1 MNTAKRILITT
12 LLITAMCGTTVYG
25 AVAASYTANCT
36 GLTAGEKYRVHVEIV
51 DTATGELA
59 RNGGNALV
67 CDKEFTAKGE
77 SATVKANLKVDES
90 SNAGKTL
97 AIKAKLYKG
106 SKRID
111 ILSDGVG
118 NTITVPKA
126 SPPEKESKP
135 AKKPG
140 KSEKNKKEKK
150 EKAEKKPSN
159 KKGNNE
165 KVQQASP
172 EAEIPVVLGAKSIRV
187 KSKVS
192 DGATGSSQCKA
203 RTNTVIVDELEL
215 SGLEVGCRYEVRTEL
230 RDKKGKLL
238 VKGAKK
244 RSAFLAKGERGK
256 VAVKLAI
263 DACKLEGKS
272 GTVLSEIYLDGALAG
287 STKGVS
293 ARKRTVSFVPDV
305 YEVDISPVRYS
316 FTRSMLV
323 VADSMMDMFD
333 SKENS

>member
-1 MNTAKRILITT
+1 MNTAKRILILT
-12 LLITAMCGTTVYG
+12 LLITTMCGTTVYG

-36 GLTAGEKYRVHVEIV
+36 GLTAGEKYRVHVELV

-67 CDKEFTAKGE
+67 CDKEFTATGE
-77 SATVKANLKVDES
+77 TATVKANLKVDES

-111 ILSDGVG
+111 ILSDGSG
-118 NTITVPKA
+118 NTIVVPKA

-140 KSEKNKKEKK
+140 KSKNKKEKK
-150 EKAEKKPSN
+150 AKKPSN

-165 KVQQASP
+165 NVQQGSP
-172 EAEIPVVLGAKSIRV
+172 EAEAPAALGAKSIRA

-192 DGATGSSQCKA
+192 DGATGSAECKA

-215 SGLEVGCRYEVRTEL
+215 SGLEVGRRYEVRTEL
-230 RDKKGKLL
+230 HDKKGKLL

-256 VAVKLAI
+256 VTVKLAI
-263 DACKLEGKS
+263 DASNLEGKS

-293 ARKRTVSFVPDV
+293 PGKRTVSFVPDV

-316 FTRSMLV
+316 FTRSMLI
-323 VADSMMDMFD
+323 VADSIVDMFD
-333 SKENS
+333 SKGNS